1 LEVTIENKQPAAKI
15 SLAPWLSVSNSAKAS
30 KFYQE
35 AFGAI
40 EIYRLESPDGACV
53 LRLIIGSA
61 ELWLSDDSGH
71 EPKTEA
77 LGGESVRMILTV
89 PDPDKI
95 FDLAIK
101 AGGSVIF
108 PVGEAHGWRLGRL
121 ADPFGLHWEIGHM
134 I

>member
-1 LEVTIENKQPAAKI
+1 MKETNEYNQPAVKI

-40 EIYRLESPDGACV
+40 EVYRLESPDGACV
-53 LRLIIGSA
+53 LRLNIGSA
-61 ELWLSDDSGH
+61 EIWLSDDSEL
-71 EPKTEA
+71 EPKTEV

-95 FDLAIK
+95 FDLAVK
-101 AGGSVIF
+101 AGGSVMF
-108 PVGEAHGWRLGRL
+108 PVSEAHGWRLGRL